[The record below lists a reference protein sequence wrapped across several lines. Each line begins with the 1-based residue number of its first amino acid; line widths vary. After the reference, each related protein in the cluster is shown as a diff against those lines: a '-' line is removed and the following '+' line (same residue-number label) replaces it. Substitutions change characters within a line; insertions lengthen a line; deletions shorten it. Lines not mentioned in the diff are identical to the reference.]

1 MPHFPEAAG
10 RLWSVCRGGCDPP
23 KGGIAHPVRIGLVI
37 NEEKLREE
45 PEALSLVKEAI
56 RVMEEAASVLLNAGS
71 AKLLER
77 PEIGVP
83 PEEVTKRADLLIVL
97 GGDGTIL
104 RASRQAG
111 PRGIPV
117 LGVNVGGFGFLAE
130 VGIRELKEVVPRLLK
145 GDFALDERMML
156 EAVVERGEERI
167 EGFLALN
174 DMVVTKSGYARL
186 LRLRTYI
193 NGEHLATYP
202 ADGLIVSTP
211 TGSTAYSLSAGGPIV
226 HPRVEVILV
235 TPICPHMLHA
245 RSVVVSGND
254 TVTVEFGGGVEE
266 AMLTVDGQEGFLL
279 QGGDR
284 VLIRRATPRAKLIRL
299 HPFRFYTLLRQ
310 KLSWGER

>member
-1 MPHFPEAAG
+1 MRVG
-10 RLWSVCRGGCDPP
+10 V
-23 KGGIAHPVRIGLVI
+23 II

-45 PEALSLVKEAI
+45 PEALSLAGEAI
-56 RVMEEAASVLLNAGS
+56 RAIEGEGSSVLLNAGS
-71 AKLLER
+71 ARLLER
-77 PEIGVP
+77 GEIGVP
-83 PEEVTKRADLLIVL
+83 PDEVVGRADLLVVL

-117 LGVNVGGFGFLAE
+117 LGVNLGGFGFLAE
-130 VGIRELKEVVPRLLK
+130 VGIRELKEVIPRLLR
-145 GDFALDERMML
+145 GDYALDERMML
-156 EAVVERGEERI
+156 EAVVERGEQKI

-174 DMVVTKSGYARL
+174 DMVVTKGGYARL

-245 RSVVVSGND
+245 RSVVVSGDD
-254 TVTVEFGGGVEE
+254 TVTVEFAGGVEG
-266 AMLTVDGQEGFLL
+266 AMLTVDGQEGFPL

-284 VLIRRATPRAKLIRL
+284 VVVRRAAQRAKLVRL
-299 HPFRFYTLLRQ
+299 YPFQFYTLLRQ